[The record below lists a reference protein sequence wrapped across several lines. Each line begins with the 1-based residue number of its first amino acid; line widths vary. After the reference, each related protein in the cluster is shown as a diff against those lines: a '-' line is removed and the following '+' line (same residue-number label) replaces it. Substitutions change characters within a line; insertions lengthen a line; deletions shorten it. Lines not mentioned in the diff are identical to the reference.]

1 MEQISTANHVDRIC
15 NKSDM
20 SVLLFYDFYDASIR
34 FIELMQISERKW
46 LRKGNHIFPIGAEM
60 KSYCVVI
67 TGMQV
72 HISGLESIMDFL
84 NYSHFTTDPEDAI
97 TVFNDRSTRI

>member
-34 FIELMQISERKW
+34 FIEYAIVASGLLMQISEGKW
-46 LRKGNHIFPIGAEM
+46 MR
-60 KSYCVVI
+60 
-67 TGMQV
+67 
-72 HISGLESIMDFL
+72 
-84 NYSHFTTDPEDAI
+84 
-97 TVFNDRSTRI
+97 